1 MAYQTPDTIAAVIA
15 RLAKNEYLLPDIQ
28 REFVWDTTQ
37 IEELFDSL
45 MRGYPIGT
53 FLFWDVDE
61 SAVRDYRLYD
71 FVTDYDERS
80 PHNTIHDATASKS
93 VVAVLDGQQRLTAL
107 NIALRGSY
115 TTKLPRRRRD
125 DPTAYPQRHLH
136 LNVLSVDDDAE
147 PDASMYHFE
156 FLTPD
161 EASRRDSTTFWVPVS
176 KVLDFRPA
184 EMDHDDYLAEHGIDG
199 NRTARRTLYQLT
211 KLIHD
216 TGIISAYHEAD
227 NDLDKVLNIFIRV
240 NRGGTKLSYSDL
252 LMSMATKHWKDRDA
266 REEVHDLVDELNS
279 IGDGFDLSRDR
290 VIKAAFVLSDRTD
303 IKLKANNML
312 DNMLE
317 VEKRW
322 DDIRSSL
329 LTTLRL
335 LAEFGFSGSSL
346 RAQNAI
352 IPIAYYVHHR
362 RLGDDYLHGNKH
374 HDDRTLVRS
383 WLIRTLLRSG
393 FWTGAVDPILIT
405 ARNTVID
412 HGASEFPLEHIEAAI
427 KSATSKS
434 LTFTAGDIDDLLL
447 AAYRSPLTVPL
458 LTLIFDSAVV
468 RNAFHV
474 DHVFPKS
481 RLGRRAI
488 AKALDAA
495 GRPADEVD
503 LWRARVDRLPNL
515 QLLQSIENVT
525 KADQLPLIWA
535 DELPVAIRGVIAPG
549 NDLGELP
556 GSVEAWFDW
565 YEARQERMRQALT
578 KALSVSSAESGLANS
593 ITPPK

>member
-1 MAYQTPDTIAAVIA
+1 MAYELPLTIADAIG
-15 RLAKNEYLLPDIQ
+15 RIEKNEFLLPDIQ

-53 FLFWDVDE
+53 FLFWDVDG
-61 SAVRDYRLYD
+61 ADVPDYRLYD
-71 FVTDYDERS
+71 FVTDYDERT
-80 PHNTIHDATASKS
+80 PHNNIHEPAAGKS
-93 VVAVLDGQQRLTAL
+93 VIAVLDGQQRLTAL

-115 TTKLPRRRRD
+115 TTKLPRKRRD
-125 DPTAYPQRHLH
+125 DPTAYPPRHLH
-136 LNVLSVDDDAE
+136 LNVLHVDDHAA
-147 PDASMYHFE
+147 PDASMYQFE
-156 FLTPD
+156 FLTND
-161 EASRRDSTTFWVPVS
+161 QATRRNPETFWVPVS
-176 KVLDFRPA
+176 KILDFRPA
-184 EMDHDDYLAEHGIDG
+184 EMDHDDYLAEHGIDS

-216 TGIISAYHEAD
+216 NLIISAYHEAE

-252 LMSMATKHWKDRDA
+252 LMSMATKHWTDRDA
-266 REEVHDLVDELNS
+266 REEVHDLVDRLNN

-303 IKLKANNML
+303 IKLKAA
-312 DNMLE
+312 NMLE
-317 VEKRW
+317 NMLAVEKSW
-322 DDIRSSL
+322 DDIHSSL
-329 LTTLRL
+329 LTTMQL

-352 IPIAYYVHHR
+352 IPVAYYVHHR
-362 RLGDDYLHGNKH
+362 NLDNDYLENNKH
-374 HDDRTLVRS
+374 AADRALVRS

-405 ARNTVID
+405 ARTTIRD
-412 HGASEFPLEHIEAAI
+412 HGGNGFPLDQLETAI

-434 LTFTAGDIDDLLL
+434 LIFTAGDVDDLLL
-447 AAYRSPLTVPL
+447 SAYRNPLTIPL

-481 RLGRRAI
+481 RLRKRPLERAL
-488 AKALDAA
+488 ADTN
-495 GRPADEVD
+495 RPAADID
-503 LWRARVDRLPNL
+503 LWRARADRLPNL
-515 QLLQSIENVT
+515 QLLQSKENVI
-525 KADQLPLIWA
+525 KADQLPLMWA
-535 DELPVAIRGVIAPG
+535 DNLPTPVRDVIAVG
-549 NDLGELP
+549 NDLGNLP
-556 GSVEAWFDW
+556 STLPEWFDW
-565 YEARQERMRQALT
+565 YNAREERMRQSLT
-578 KALSVSSAESGLANS
+578 KALDVTSEIIVPTIL
-593 ITPPK
+593 